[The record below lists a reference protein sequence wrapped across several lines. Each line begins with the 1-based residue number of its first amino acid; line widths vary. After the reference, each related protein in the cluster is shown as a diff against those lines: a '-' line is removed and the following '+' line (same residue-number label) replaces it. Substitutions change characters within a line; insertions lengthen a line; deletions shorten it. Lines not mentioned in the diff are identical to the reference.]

1 MGINEKSELAMMVCE
16 EVLGRKLTPDEAK
29 ILGISFELGRQY
41 GVEQVENNINGF
53 D

>member
-1 MGINEKSELAMMVCE
+1 MSINEKSEQAMMVCE

-41 GVEQVENNINGF
+41 GVNKLKIK
-53 D
+53 